1 MTTSIGKIKQGET
14 FLINCALFEADGTT
28 TKSLVGITLK
38 AQLKDTAND
47 WLMDTFN
54 IAVTNESLGEFTIE
68 GTNTLTWN
76 LGTLTLDVMQVEAG
90 KVTISDSA
98 TIVVEKAMTKLL

>member
-1 MTTSIGKIKQGET
+1 MTTAIGKIKQGET
-14 FLINCALFEADGTT
+14 FLINCGLFEADGTT
-28 TKSLVGITLK
+28 PKSLAGITLK

-54 IAVTNESLGEFTIE
+54 ITVTNESLGEFTIE